1 MLSRSAESIY
11 WASRY
16 IERAED
22 ITRLLGV
29 NFNAML
35 EADIEED
42 KLGWLPLVKA
52 FGSTDGYHAMYGEAV
67 NARNVTEYLLWQPG
81 NPNAVLSCLQRARE
95 NARSVREQISTEMWE
110 HLNRIYHHSREIDQE
125 AVLHS
130 PYEFFRFVRDA
141 SQAFQGITDATMMHG
156 EPFEFIQLGKYI
168 ERGSFTVEILEMEYA
183 NVRWLVDGSP
193 ESVVQL
199 IVMLKSCSAFEPFRR
214 TYASELQ
221 AGRVMEYLLLNPH
234 FPRSVTF
241 CMRHC
246 AKTVSEVA
254 GMSADETPQTGGR
267 VSNRRNNPNP
277 FAGPM
282 RMFGHIYSDL
292 QYLDIAEVLG
302 DSFQSYLAQ
311 LLVRINGAGDEVMRT
326 FFNTQIIL
334 PDAYPQTQQ
343 QQQ

>member
-52 FGSTDGYHAMYGEAV
+52 FGNLDGYHAVFGEAV

-81 NPNAVLSCLQRARE
+81 NPNAVLSCLQHARE

-110 HLNRIYHHSREIDQE
+110 HLNRIYHHSREINQE
-125 AVLHS
+125 AVLQS

-168 ERGSFTVEILEMEYA
+168 ERGSFTVETLEMEYA

-221 AGRVMEYLLLNPH
+221 AWRVMEYLLLNPH

-241 CMRHC
+241 CMRRC
-246 AKTVSEVA
+246 AETVSEVA
-254 GMSADETPQTGGR
+254 GMSGDETSQAGVR
-267 VSNRRNNPNP
+267 VSSRRNTTNP

-282 RMFGHIYSDL
+282 RLFGRIYSDL
-292 QYLDIAEVLG
+292 EYLDIADVLG
-302 DSFQSYLAQ
+302 DSFQSYLGQ